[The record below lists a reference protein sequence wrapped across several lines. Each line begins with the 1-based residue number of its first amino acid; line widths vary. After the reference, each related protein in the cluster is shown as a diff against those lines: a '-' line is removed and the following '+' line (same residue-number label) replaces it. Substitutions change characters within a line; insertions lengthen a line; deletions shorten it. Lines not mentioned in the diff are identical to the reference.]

1 MSIQTLYNLSST
13 LLLPSVYLVLVI
25 LLLHLLIAASKLN
38 GFSDTKMLSDS
49 CQKNKQPHQ
58 KIQNGPVGSKT
69 IMIHSHIRAIHPAIF
84 YNSKV
89 YHDLLY

>member
-38 GFSDTKMLSDS
+38 GFSDKKMSSDS
-49 CQKNKQPHQ
+49 CQKNKQPRQ
-58 KIQNGPVGSKT
+58 KIQNEAAGSKT
-69 IMIHSHIRAIHPAIF
+69 MMIHSRIRDINPAIF